1 MVLLLAVVLSQ
12 HTIQG
17 VTAAVA
23 GVLVL
28 IRAELTELL
37 VVQMVGM
44 VAQGHRLVEPDKE
57 QLLMSLAIVHL
68 PSMLVAVV
76 PEHLVAQ
83 VVLAV
88 LVGVETARLAIVQRV
103 VQLRQIL
110 AVVEAERVAAK
121 LLQVA
126 VTLAV

>member
-1 MVLLLAVVLSQ
+1 MVLLLAVVLSL

-44 VAQGHRLVEPDKE
+44 VARGHRLVEPDKE

-76 PEHLVAQ
+76 PEHLVAP

-88 LVGVETARLAIVQRV
+88 LVAVETARLAIVQRV

-126 VTLAV
+126 VALAV

>member
-1 MVLLLAVVLSQ
+1 MVLLLVVVLSQ

-23 GVLVL
+23 GVLGL

-37 VVQMVGM
+37 VVQMVEM

-76 PEHLVAQ
+76 PEHLVAL

-88 LVGVETARLAIVQRV
+88 LVAVETARLAIVQRV

-110 AVVEAERVAAK
+110 AVVEAERVEAK

>member
-1 MVLLLAVVLSQ
+1 
-12 HTIQG
+12 
-17 VTAAVA
+17 
-23 GVLVL
+23 
-28 IRAELTELL
+28 
-37 VVQMVGM
+37 MVGM
-44 VAQGHRLVEPDKE
+44 VAREHRLVEPDKE

-76 PEHLVAQ
+76 PEHLVAL

-88 LVGVETARLAIVQRV
+88 LVAVETARLAIVQRV

-110 AVVEAERVAAK
+110 AVVEAERVEAK

>member
-1 MVLLLAVVLSQ
+1 
-12 HTIQG
+12 
-17 VTAAVA
+17 
-23 GVLVL
+23 
-28 IRAELTELL
+28 
-37 VVQMVGM
+37 
-44 VAQGHRLVEPDKE
+44 
-57 QLLMSLAIVHL
+57 MSLAIVHL

-76 PEHLVAQ
+76 PEHLVAL

-88 LVGVETARLAIVQRV
+88 LVAVETARLAIVQRV

-110 AVVEAERVAAK
+110 AGVEAERVAAK

>member
-1 MVLLLAVVLSQ
+1 MVLLLVVVLSQ

-23 GVLVL
+23 EVLVL

-76 PEHLVAQ
+76 PEHLVAL

-88 LVGVETARLAIVQRV
+88 LVAVETARLAIVQRV

-110 AVVEAERVAAK
+110 AVVEAERAAAK
-121 LLQVA
+121 PLQVA

>member
-1 MVLLLAVVLSQ
+1 MV
-12 HTIQG
+12 
-17 VTAAVA
+17 
-23 GVLVL
+23 
-28 IRAELTELL
+28 E
-37 VVQMVGM
+37 M

-76 PEHLVAQ
+76 PEHLVAL

-88 LVGVETARLAIVQRV
+88 LVAVETARLAIVQRV

>member
-1 MVLLLAVVLSQ
+1 MV
-12 HTIQG
+12 
-17 VTAAVA
+17 
-23 GVLVL
+23 
-28 IRAELTELL
+28 E
-37 VVQMVGM
+37 M

-76 PEHLVAQ
+76 PEHLVAL

-88 LVGVETARLAIVQRV
+88 LVAVETARLAIVQRV

-110 AVVEAERVAAK
+110 AVVEAERVEAK

>member
-1 MVLLLAVVLSQ
+1 M
-12 HTIQG
+12 
-17 VTAAVA
+17 
-23 GVLVL
+23 L
-28 IRAELTELL
+28 IRADLTELL
-37 VVQMVGM
+37 VVQMVEM

-76 PEHLVAQ
+76 PEHLVAL

-88 LVGVETARLAIVQRV
+88 LVAVETARLAIVQRV

-110 AVVEAERVAAK
+110 AVVEAERVEAK

>member
-1 MVLLLAVVLSQ
+1 MVLLLVVVLSQ
-12 HTIQG
+12 HTIQR

-28 IRAELTELL
+28 IRAEPTELL
-37 VVQMVGM
+37 VVQMVAM
-44 VAQGHRLVEPDKE
+44 VAQGHRLAEPDKE

-88 LVGVETARLAIVQRV
+88 LVAVETARLAIVQRV

-121 LLQVA
+121 LHQVA

>member
-1 MVLLLAVVLSQ
+1 MVLLLAVVLSL

-37 VVQMVGM
+37 VVQMVEM

-76 PEHLVAQ
+76 PEHLVAL

-88 LVGVETARLAIVQRV
+88 LVAVETARLAIVQRV

>member
-1 MVLLLAVVLSQ
+1 MVLLLVAVLSQ

-126 VTLAV
+126 VALAV

>member
-76 PEHLVAQ
+76 PEHLVAL

-88 LVGVETARLAIVQRV
+88 LVAVETARLAIVQRV

-110 AVVEAERVAAK
+110 AVVEAERVEAK

-126 VTLAV
+126 VALAV

>member
-1 MVLLLAVVLSQ
+1 MVLLLAVVLSL

-76 PEHLVAQ
+76 PEHLVAL

-88 LVGVETARLAIVQRV
+88 LVAVETARLAIVQRV

>member
-1 MVLLLAVVLSQ
+1 MLPDQTHHL
-12 HTIQG
+12 HTEPPEGQTG
-17 VTAAVA
+17 VTAAR
-23 GVLVL
+23 VL
-28 IRAELTELL
+28 AL
-37 VVQMVGM
+37 VV
-44 VAQGHRLVEPDKE
+44 PDKE

-76 PEHLVAQ
+76 PEHLVAL

-88 LVGVETARLAIVQRV
+88 LVAVETARLAIVQRV

-110 AVVEAERVAAK
+110 AVVEAERVEAK

>member
-1 MVLLLAVVLSQ
+1 MVLLLVVVLSQ

-44 VAQGHRLVEPDKE
+44 AAQGHRLVEPDKE

-76 PEHLVAQ
+76 PEHLVAP
-83 VVLAV
+83 VALAV
-88 LVGVETARLAIVQRV
+88 LVAVETARLAIVQRV

-110 AVVEAERVAAK
+110 AVVEAERVEAK

>member
-1 MVLLLAVVLSQ
+1 MVLLLVVVLSQ

-17 VTAAVA
+17 VMAAVA

-37 VVQMVGM
+37 VVQMVEM
-44 VAQGHRLVEPDKE
+44 VAQGRRLVEPDKE

-76 PEHLVAQ
+76 PEHLVVL

-88 LVGVETARLAIVQRV
+88 LVAVETARLAIVQRV

-110 AVVEAERVAAK
+110 AGVEAERVAAK

>member
-1 MVLLLAVVLSQ
+1 M
-12 HTIQG
+12 
-17 VTAAVA
+17 A
-23 GVLVL
+23 GALVL
-28 IRAELTELL
+28 IRADLTELL
-37 VVQMVGM
+37 VVQMVEM

-76 PEHLVAQ
+76 PEHLVAL

-88 LVGVETARLAIVQRV
+88 LVAVETARLAIVQRV

-110 AVVEAERVAAK
+110 AVVEAERVEAK

>member
-1 MVLLLAVVLSQ
+1 M
-12 HTIQG
+12 
-17 VTAAVA
+17 A
-23 GVLVL
+23 GALVL
-28 IRAELTELL
+28 IRADLTELL
-37 VVQMVGM
+37 VVQMVEM

-76 PEHLVAQ
+76 PEHLVAL

-88 LVGVETARLAIVQRV
+88 LVAVETARLAIVQRV

-126 VTLAV
+126 VALAV